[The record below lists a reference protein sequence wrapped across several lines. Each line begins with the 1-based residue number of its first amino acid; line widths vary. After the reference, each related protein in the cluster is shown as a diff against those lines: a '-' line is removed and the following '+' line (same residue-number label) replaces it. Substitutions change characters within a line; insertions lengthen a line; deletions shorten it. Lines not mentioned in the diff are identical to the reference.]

1 MSQIKVRSSVI
12 DTSGE
17 GDRQNFISMRYDGRI
32 PQAEQDW
39 ARYGSHEAVALV
51 HADLAVRT
59 AFDMARKSVRTSRA
73 WLETDKYAPEVKQAK
88 FAEHRAETRRYL
100 EHWVKCEAYA
110 VKVEAAYQAF
120 IAGAKAAQ

>member
-1 MSQIKVRSSVI
+1 MTLIKVRSSVI

-17 GDRQNFISMRYDGRI
+17 GDRQNLISMQYDGRI

-39 ARYGSHEAVALV
+39 ARYGSHQAVALV
-51 HADLAVRT
+51 HADLAVRG
-59 AFDMARKSVRTSRA
+59 ALEQARKSVSTARS
-73 WLETDKYAPEVKQAK
+73 WLKTDKYAPEVKQAK
-88 FAEHRAETRRYL
+88 FAEHCGETRRYL
-100 EHWVKCEAYA
+100 EHWVKCEAHA